1 MMLSEETEEDEG
13 LFQWTLGKRQLGKD
27 QTSPKGIDG
36 IVKELSRSRGTVQ
49 KDWATVKSYEL
60 REGFCIA
67 VVGHT
72 GWNQD
77 TNAEVPF
84 ALAVSFEAINSKI
97 DDLYTSFVEA
107 EAQVIEELKLQQQI
121 QLQ

>member
-1 MMLSEETEEDEG
+1 M
-13 LFQWTLGKRQLGKD
+13 FKWTLGKKQLGKD
-27 QTSPKGIDG
+27 QTSPRGIDG

-60 REGFCIA
+60 REGFCVA
-67 VVGHT
+67 VVGHK

-84 ALAVSFEAINSKI
+84 ALAVSFEAVNSNI
-97 DDLYTSFVEA
+97 DVYTPFLKA
-107 EAQVIEELKLQQQI
+107 EAQVMKEVRLPQQI
-121 QLQ
+121 QLQQSV